1 MPWDA
6 VRGIIKRSRN
16 AKNTNVDDEVD
27 VEKMKNIHLGNPKI
41 DFKKLDK
48 NTREYIKD
56 LEAGLSFF
64 KNYSELLE
72 ETYLKEKLKK
82 DKKKWKCKRWQKVS
96 NKDKMWYVYVNM
108 LRCLEAPTIAS
119 LSTIR

>member
-1 MPWDA
+1 MAKRKYLKYTKELKAVIIAEYEKNELGYHLIAKKFGMTRDA

-82 DKKKWKCKRWQKVS
+82 DKKK
-96 NKDKMWYVYVNM
+96 
-108 LRCLEAPTIAS
+108 
-119 LSTIR
+119 